1 MQNLPE
7 TFRSLFLFIVTSV
20 PSARPHPA
28 LTDKVP
34 TSPPNPFPK
43 NRMWRWQ
50 CNARSGSGRE
60 LRLRLFPTNLARAP
74 PLLAS
79 ALPLFLLLQLLAQN
93 VSAIAHDS
101 LYCETDKTGRHN
113 CAEPSHY
120 ILKLAGRDDH
130 LANRYADEHG
140 MAVRGEPF
148 LDSHY
153 FIYPKSGGELRR
165 RKRSLDQLVDREVC
179 WPSVRCRSKDT
190 ASDNDQWYLVG
201 RAVGNFDMNVREAWL
216 MGYAGRNVS
225 ISILDDGIQ
234 RDHPDLVPNYDP
246 SASTDINDH
255 DSDPTPQN
263 NGDNKHGTRCA
274 GEVAAVAGNNVCG
287 VGVAFLAKIG
297 GVRMLDGP
305 VSDSVEAASLNLN
318 QQHIDIYSASWGPE
332 DDGKTFDGPGNLAQE
347 AFYRGIKAGRGGR
360 GNIFVWASGNGGS
373 RQDSC
378 SADGYTTSIYTLSI
392 SSATY
397 DNHRP
402 CANINQP
409 AIVTVDVPS
418 GCTKMHTGTSAS
430 APLAA
435 GIIALALEA
444 NPSLTWR
451 DTQHIVLRTAN
462 PNPLLNNAGWSL
474 NGVGRRISNKF
485 GYGLMDAGALV
496 KLARVW
502 KSVPEQ
508 HMCTYEYSLDAPRP
522 RPIQGRFAL
531 NFTLEVSG
539 CLQGTPVL
547 YLEHVQVITTI
558 RFGKRGDLKL
568 TLFSPMGTRSVLL
581 PPRPQDFNQNGF
593 HKWPFLTVQMW
604 GEDPRG
610 VWTLMVESISN
621 NPNIG
626 GMFSDWALL
635 LYGTE
640 EPAQPSDQRY
650 SPYAPS
656 AFRRPGIG
664 QALTSQNETTVEE
677 ASTIR
682 FGTLQSVGD
691 CHPECLGCSEPRSQS
706 ACFSCHHFTLTLRNR
721 AGFKCVEHCEE
732 GFYADGDK
740 CKRCATDCETCSQAE
755 LCDKCHD
762 AKLLIDVKHYGH
774 LDHGRCVETCPSGL
788 VADYSLTIQAKC
800 VLKKNSCSA
809 GYFESAQS
817 VCLECDHSCS
827 TCHGPGPLQCDECA
841 QDFGNRTMGYCR
853 KCCSP
858 DQLTQKDLHCEDCSK
873 SFAAASRDL
882 LSLSSLVGNFF
893 TIVGLVLLGTVLYY
907 LCRQLICCCVGKGRN
922 RSPSN
927 LEYTPLTTIGDDF
940 DSNNVNGKRNK
951 GFELVA
957 DESDSDSD
965 NTGSLVLEGENIVSK
980 DGVDIGPKENIEA
993 DRITRRSGNP
1003 EFLRCMM
1010 SSSLVLSPKDSCY
1023 GLDGT
1028 SQVIGCT
1035 PIRLEDGHLTEL
1047 RSLIASLPDS
1057 IRSSSTEEKNLERF
1071 EKLVLLYSEE
1081 PQLLDPAL
1089 ASLVDDLLKFVE
1101 WHSPPSDGTGRKLSL
1116 LTSAALV
1123 RLRTLSM
1130 VRGHKFLMRFLPHEF
1145 ELFEPVLEI
1154 LPWVG
1159 ISFGLTLTKDLFTFS
1174 RAQMQR
1180 DGGDVEQ
1187 RISICLDIFQREMAS
1202 IGELAVVPTLLAQI
1216 LTRNADNKRIL
1227 TPRFDAFKRTFQ
1239 GFETESDGGVP
1250 LISQLKLL
1258 IAILKQGRRLELRP
1272 FAFDL
1277 LCALSP
1283 QFVRANCP
1291 NILIRDL
1298 IAKLLQRLALVLLRP
1313 RLAPWRYHCGHRSL
1327 EENLRGRRGQTEAVE
1342 SDRKQRTEEG
1352 DEEGEDESAV
1362 HYDQVEI
1369 LLGELL
1375 LKVTDKDNVVRW
1387 TAAKGIARICARL
1400 PRQMGAEVVSSVLI
1414 NCFGESN
1421 ADEAANSWHGGCLAL
1436 AELCRRGCLLP
1447 DQVPKVML
1455 LSAVNVRDAAC
1466 YICWAFARAYE
1477 AELLR
1482 KLLSPLAGILLS
1494 VALFDREVNVRR
1506 AASAAFQE
1514 NVGRND
1520 SFPHGIAVLS
1530 MVDFVEVARTKHC
1543 YTELAVKVAAHFGYF
1558 VRPML
1563 DHLCELKSVHWDEMV
1578 RKLAA
1583 DSIQRIAVFDSDY
1596 AFGKIFPVLCD
1607 RLRSADPV
1615 VKHGAFLGVS
1625 GLLLALSGK
1634 HDVLKYRDLFFSAV
1648 TDQCVSLGHHRS
1660 KGFSLIGKSLCRI
1673 IESLCA
1679 IGCDL
1684 TDEQLIQFHDILD
1697 IVISDS
1703 NKQMAEYAAAAFPT
1717 LMAFYKNGRFAFLV
1731 DRIRKKYFSEV
1742 VGPCQNESLRVSCI
1756 IPLGH
1761 IHADFLCS
1769 QFDLTT
1775 DGATKST
1782 NSFLG
1787 VSVLQKLKEA
1797 IQDLRTPKWKFTP
1810 PNYDLT
1816 IVSDDYTTTTN
1827 GDIGRFAR
1835 LQAVHAIGQLLPLAF
1850 SSAPFPVSQFQLN
1863 KAIGKVV
1870 ERACESIDDLREKAC
1885 KVLGELA
1892 KLDEKHPLSAAIV
1905 ERERLIS
1912 IFTLASTTNQ
1922 NGTTPPPPFSSVDW
1936 RHSQGFLRLA
1946 PLLDS
1951 PTYGRNALAGFVLS
1965 AGSVCSW
1972 TSQNAFL
1979 AIASHLKPNK
1989 QNVQFLN
1996 NFLSE
2001 LLVVYSAIVSRH
2013 GDASPVLFLFR
2024 TLLNDRQLQRIE
2036 AEPDKHR
2043 EFVALCELS
2052 IKLALGKGR
2061 PKVKTLAVSV
2071 LGSLLQL
2078 SKRSQIYRR
2087 VLFLLLSLLDS
2098 PYASLREQAAEQLF
2112 EYFSCEASDGGQEG
2126 EVGIETGMALELL
2139 TGTDWSKGK
2148 GLADT
2153 KRQISDIL
2161 LTEMTEA

>member
-1 MQNLPE
+1 
-7 TFRSLFLFIVTSV
+7 
-20 PSARPHPA
+20 
-28 LTDKVP
+28 
-34 TSPPNPFPK
+34 
-43 NRMWRWQ
+43 
-50 CNARSGSGRE
+50 
-60 LRLRLFPTNLARAP
+60 
-74 PLLAS
+74 
-79 ALPLFLLLQLLAQN
+79 
-93 VSAIAHDS
+93 
-101 LYCETDKTGRHN
+101 
-113 CAEPSHY
+113 
-120 ILKLAGRDDH
+120 
-130 LANRYADEHG
+130 
-140 MAVRGEPF
+140 
-148 LDSHY
+148 
-153 FIYPKSGGELRR
+153 
-165 RKRSLDQLVDREVC
+165 
-179 WPSVRCRSKDT
+179 
-190 ASDNDQWYLVG
+190 
-201 RAVGNFDMNVREAWL
+201 
-216 MGYAGRNVS
+216 
-225 ISILDDGIQ
+225 
-234 RDHPDLVPNYDP
+234 
-246 SASTDINDH
+246 
-255 DSDPTPQN
+255 
-263 NGDNKHGTRCA
+263 
-274 GEVAAVAGNNVCG
+274 
-287 VGVAFLAKIG
+287 
-297 GVRMLDGP
+297 
-305 VSDSVEAASLNLN
+305 
-318 QQHIDIYSASWGPE
+318 
-332 DDGKTFDGPGNLAQE
+332 
-347 AFYRGIKAGRGGR
+347 
-360 GNIFVWASGNGGS
+360 
-373 RQDSC
+373 
-378 SADGYTTSIYTLSI
+378 
-392 SSATY
+392 
-397 DNHRP
+397 
-402 CANINQP
+402 
-409 AIVTVDVPS
+409 
-418 GCTKMHTGTSAS
+418 
-430 APLAA
+430 
-435 GIIALALEA
+435 
-444 NPSLTWR
+444 
-451 DTQHIVLRTAN
+451 
-462 PNPLLNNAGWSL
+462 
-474 NGVGRRISNKF
+474 
-485 GYGLMDAGALV
+485 
-496 KLARVW
+496 
-502 KSVPEQ
+502 
-508 HMCTYEYSLDAPRP
+508 
-522 RPIQGRFAL
+522 
-531 NFTLEVSG
+531 
-539 CLQGTPVL
+539 
-547 YLEHVQVITTI
+547 
-558 RFGKRGDLKL
+558 
-568 TLFSPMGTRSVLL
+568 
-581 PPRPQDFNQNGF
+581 
-593 HKWPFLTVQMW
+593 
-604 GEDPRG
+604 
-610 VWTLMVESISN
+610 
-621 NPNIG
+621 
-626 GMFSDWALL
+626 
-635 LYGTE
+635 
-640 EPAQPSDQRY
+640 
-650 SPYAPS
+650 
-656 AFRRPGIG
+656 
-664 QALTSQNETTVEE
+664 
-677 ASTIR
+677 
-682 FGTLQSVGD
+682 
-691 CHPECLGCSEPRSQS
+691 
-706 ACFSCHHFTLTLRNR
+706 
-721 AGFKCVEHCEE
+721 
-732 GFYADGDK
+732 
-740 CKRCATDCETCSQAE
+740 
-755 LCDKCHD
+755 
-762 AKLLIDVKHYGH
+762 
-774 LDHGRCVETCPSGL
+774 
-788 VADYSLTIQAKC
+788 
-800 VLKKNSCSA
+800 
-809 GYFESAQS
+809 
-817 VCLECDHSCS
+817 
-827 TCHGPGPLQCDECA
+827 
-841 QDFGNRTMGYCR
+841 
-853 KCCSP
+853 
-858 DQLTQKDLHCEDCSK
+858 
-873 SFAAASRDL
+873 
-882 LSLSSLVGNFF
+882 
-893 TIVGLVLLGTVLYY
+893 
-907 LCRQLICCCVGKGRN
+907 
-922 RSPSN
+922 
-927 LEYTPLTTIGDDF
+927 
-940 DSNNVNGKRNK
+940 
-951 GFELVA
+951 
-957 DESDSDSD
+957 
-965 NTGSLVLEGENIVSK
+965 
-980 DGVDIGPKENIEA
+980 
-993 DRITRRSGNP
+993 
-1003 EFLRCMM
+1003 MM
-1010 SSSLVLSPKDSCY
+1010 SSSCY
-1023 GLDGT
+1023 DLDGS

-1047 RSLIASLPDS
+1047 RSLIASLPNS
-1057 IRSSSTEEKNLERF
+1057 IPNSSSEEKNLERF

-1089 ASLVDDLLKFVE
+1089 ASLVDNLLKFVE
-1101 WHSPPSDGTGRKLSL
+1101 WHSPPTDGTGRKLSL

-1145 ELFEPVLEI
+1145 ELFEPVLESLEYFAHLLGAASNATSSAVGRNFVRVDVDKRIVHI
-1154 LPWVG
+1154 LTVWLSIICKNPFNLAR
-1159 ISFGLTLTKDLFTFS
+1159 IRQSHS
-1174 RAQMQR
+1174 AQKQR

-1187 RISICLDIFQREMAS
+1187 RIAICLDVFQREMAS
-1202 IGELAVVPTLLAQI
+1202 IGELAIVPTLLAQI

-1227 TPRFDAFKRTFQ
+1227 MPRFDVFKRAFQ

-1342 SDRKQRTEEG
+1342 SDRKQCTEEEG

-1400 PRQMGAEVVSSVLI
+1400 PRQMGAEVVSSVLV

-1421 ADEAANSWHGGCLAL
+1421 ADEAANAWHGGCLAL

-1447 DQVPKVML
+1447 DQVPKVVVGIL
-1455 LSAVNVRDAAC
+1455 PRALTFEQFHLGFTQAVNVRDAAC

-1482 KLLSPLAGILLS
+1482 QLLSPLAGILLS

-1530 MVDFVEVARTKHC
+1530 MVDFVEVARIKHC
-1543 YTELAVKVAAHFGYF
+1543 YTELAVQVAAHFGCF

-1563 DHLCELKSVHWDEMV
+1563 DHLCGLKSVHWDEMV

-1583 DSIQRIAVFDSDY
+1583 DAIQRIAIFDSDY
-1596 AFGKIFPVLCD
+1596 AFEKIFPVLCD

-1625 GLLLALSGK
+1625 GLLLALNGK

-1703 NKQMAEYAAAAFPT
+1703 NKQMADYAAAAFPA

-1761 IHADFLCS
+1761 IHADFLCF

-1782 NSFLG
+1782 NSYLG
-1787 VSVLQKLKEA
+1787 ASVLQKLKEA
-1797 IQDLRTPKWKFTP
+1797 IQDLRTPKWVFARVAAMQTICTLLEKFTP
-1810 PNYDLT
+1810 PNYEWGQLIECLI

-1850 SSAPFPVSQFQLN
+1850 SSAPFPVSQCQLN

-1885 KVLGELA
+1885 KILNELA
-1892 KLDEKHPLSAAIV
+1892 KLDERHPLSAAIA

-1912 IFTLASTTNQ
+1912 IFTLATTTNH
-1922 NGTTPPPPFSSVDW
+1922 NRTTPTPTTTATATHSPINSARSLCDGTSCPAPPPFSSVDW

-2036 AEPDKHR
+2036 AEPDKHS

-2052 IKLALGKGR
+2052 IKLAVGKGR
-2061 PKVKTLAVSV
+2061 PKIKTLAVST

-2078 SKRSQIYRR
+2078 NKRSQIYRR

-2112 EYFSCEASDGGQEG
+2112 EFFSCEASEGGQES
-2126 EVGIETGMALELL
+2126 EVGIEIG
-2139 TGTDWSKGK
+2139 TGTRIVDGDRLEQRERTGGHKATNQRHSF
-2148 GLADT
+2148 D
-2153 KRQISDIL
+2153 
-2161 LTEMTEA
+2161 